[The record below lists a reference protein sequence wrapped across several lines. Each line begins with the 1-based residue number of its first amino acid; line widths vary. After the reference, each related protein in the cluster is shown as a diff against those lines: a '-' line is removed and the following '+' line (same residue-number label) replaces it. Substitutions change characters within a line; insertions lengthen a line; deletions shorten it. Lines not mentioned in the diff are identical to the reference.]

1 MYIFARNKLG
11 RKKPAE
17 NIDSLKEIKDN
28 NVRTP
33 FFTLNNNIPPLFLKG
48 IFMYR
53 TQEKGLPLETQ
64 QQT

>member
-1 MYIFARNKLG
+1 MYIFS

-33 FFTLNNNIPPLFLKG
+33 FFTSNNNIPPLFLKG
-48 IFMYR
+48 YSCI
-53 TQEKGLPLETQ
+53 GLRRRVYQIWRCL
-64 QQT
+64 